1 MVKEMLKTGI
11 IRTNTSPFA
20 SPVILVKKKDSIW
33 TYYVDYRALNK
44 LTIKDKYPIPMIEEL
59 LEEFVGVTTFSKIDL
74 KSRYHQ
80 IRMTVGEEFK
90 TAFETH
96 SCHYEFLIMPFGLTN
111 APTTFQSL
119 MNEVFRDH
127 LKKFI
132 LVFFNDILV
141 YSRSLSDH
149 YKHLEIVL
157 EILRGH

>member
-1 MVKEMLKTGI
+1 MLKTGI

>member
-149 YKHLEIVL
+149 FKHLEIVL

>member
-1 MVKEMLKTGI
+1 MLKTGI
-11 IRTNTSPFA
+11 IRTSTSPFA

-33 TYYVDYRALNK
+33 TYCVDYRALNK
-44 LTIKDKYPIPMIEEL
+44 LTIKDKYPIPMIEEF